1 MLLGV
6 RDATGCGCEQG
17 TIDVSTSASTPAD
30 CQSCSDGLFC
40 PDMSTKDTLQSGTSP
55 HGDRYVPKLLLGCW
69 VVISDSFLFHLF
81 WILLVKSYLTC
92 MFRDSS
98 KGYYSTVSDPLSV
111 FKCGSE
117 KQCPGGVPGT
127 CGGGREGIPCGEC
140 PAESFWVN
148 HQCSGCSG
156 WAIVGWI
163 LTLVIMFGGL
173 VAAYYLLNAGVTA
186 KASTLFSTTC
196 AIGMMINMLQN
207 LGIIGTM
214 TVEFPVNLEGIF
226 SFLQI
231 FTFDI
236 DGLGFAC
243 LTGRGPR
250 IPKTSWSCE
259 IL

>member
-1 MLLGV
+1 
-6 RDATGCGCEQG
+6 
-17 TIDVSTSASTPAD
+17 
-30 CQSCSDGLFC
+30 
-40 PDMSTKDTLQSGTSP
+40 
-55 HGDRYVPKLLLGCW
+55 
-69 VVISDSFLFHLF
+69 
-81 WILLVKSYLTC
+81 

-250 IPKTSWSCE
+250 IPKTTWSCE
-259 IL
+259 ILWKMRGLWSL